1 MNRRELSRRQ
11 KQVTIMVANGYTD
24 GEIAKELNVSIS
36 TVKAHMHMNIA
47 FIKMNARNRAELAYR
62 YAKYEDKL
70 VKADSELE
78 LQQ

>member
-36 TVKAHMHMNIA
+36 TVKAHMNIA